1 MRINDKKKELFSFL
15 AERIASL
22 QPSNFVCSTQRE
34 NVLCNN
40 NIDRSGIRPCIHEE
54 TDTWIFVH
62 VKHAAVHELKT
73 SLLINTDT
81 DVAVLA
87 ISMFEKLEKDR
98 SWIAFGKVKDLRW
111 IPIHGVSISFGLRAL
126 GVIFVHVFIGCD
138 RVLVFRGKG
147 KRTA

>member
-1 MRINDKKKELFSFL
+1 LTLPKAIHDLSFSSFSNIEIAKTATSVSKKKELFSFL

-40 NIDRSGIRPCIHEE
+40 NIDQSGIRPCIHEE
-54 TDTWIFVH
+54 TNTWICIH

-87 ISMFEKLEKDR
+87 ISMFERL
-98 SWIAFGKVKDLRW
+98 
-111 IPIHGVSISFGLRAL
+111 
-126 GVIFVHVFIGCD
+126 
-138 RVLVFRGKG
+138 
-147 KRTA
+147 

>member
-1 MRINDKKKELFSFL
+1 M
-15 AERIASL
+15 
-22 QPSNFVCSTQRE
+22 
-34 NVLCNN
+34 
-40 NIDRSGIRPCIHEE
+40 
-54 TDTWIFVH
+54 
-62 VKHAAVHELKT
+62 KHAAVHELET

-111 IPIHGVSISFGLRAL
+111 IPIYEVSISLSLRAL
-126 GVIFVHVFIGCD
+126 GVIFVHAFIDCD
-138 RVLVFRGKG
+138 TVLVFRGKG

>member
-1 MRINDKKKELFSFL
+1 MRIYENKTELFSFL

-22 QPSNFVCSTQRE
+22 QPSKLVCLTQRE

-40 NIDRSGIRPCIHEE
+40 NIDRSGLRPCNHEE

-73 SLLINTDT
+73 SLVISTDT
-81 DVAVLA
+81 YVVVLA

-98 SWIAFGKVKDLRW
+98 LWIAFGKVKDLRW
-111 IPIHGVSISFGLRAL
+111 IPIHGVSISLGLRAL
-126 GVIFVHVFIGCD
+126 GVIFVHAFIGCH